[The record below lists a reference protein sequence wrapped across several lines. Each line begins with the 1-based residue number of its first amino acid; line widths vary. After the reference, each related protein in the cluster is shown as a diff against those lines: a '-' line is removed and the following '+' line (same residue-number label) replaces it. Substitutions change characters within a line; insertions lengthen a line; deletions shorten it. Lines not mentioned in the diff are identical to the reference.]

1 MDFVLLAVV
10 LIFVVKGFCKGFANI
25 FFSLISTILVVCV
38 AYKFCEALSQV
49 LQNVVGLNFEGLI
62 SNILDKISTQKF
74 GSVEEVQSFL
84 GQQAFIGSLL
94 LKILGN
100 VAVDG
105 ELSLAQI
112 FSPTINQLLFKTLA
126 FVLLY
131 VFGVI
136 LAKIVLSLL
145 NKLLRKIKLG
155 GVNRWLGAVV
165 GMVKG
170 MLIFAIIYVVV
181 LNIGNLFLN
190 ENIINFCQNGAVS
203 TFIYNNFTEKIL
215 SLFY

>member
-1 MDFVLLAVV
+1 M
-10 LIFVVKGFCKGFANI
+10 
-25 FFSLISTILVVCV
+25 
-38 AYKFCEALSQV
+38 
-49 LQNVVGLNFEGLI
+49 
-62 SNILDKISTQKF
+62 
-74 GSVEEVQSFL
+74 
-84 GQQAFIGSLL
+84 
-94 LKILGN
+94 KILGN
-100 VAVDG
+100 VTVDG
-105 ELSLAQI
+105 DLSLAQI

-131 VFGVI
+131 AFGVI
-136 LAKIVLSLL
+136 LAKIVLRLL

-155 GVNRWLGAVV
+155 GANRWLGAVV
-165 GMVKG
+165 GLVKG
-170 MLIFAIIYVVV
+170 MLIFAIIYVVL